1 MTFQVRQ
8 HNMSLNFSGFR
19 VGTKLGGQNVISDFD
34 IVADW
39 ASKSDSMA
47 SQTMTD
53 VGMDFFLESAESI
66 TLIAANVISEPDGL
80 MKAKLDGMVVRN
92 LISHGNVVLE
102 PGISYHVRIAS
113 TEFEEHLSREE
124 STMVP
129 LLMDCFS
136 LRELWAIDSFII
148 NPKLDYC
155 DKATLIKITKWWFSN
170 ISIKEGWPLLKNF
183 IKAGKQAP
191 MPLEEWKK
199 LQDMVPAL
207 LKFPTK
213 DLIS

>member
-1 MTFQVRQ
+1 MIAKNYFPRHWT
-8 HNMSLNFSGFR
+8 
-19 VGTKLGGQNVISDFD
+19 VIDKER
-34 IVADW
+34 I
-39 ASKSDSMA
+39 
-47 SQTMTD
+47 
-53 VGMDFFLESAESI
+53 
-66 TLIAANVISEPDGL
+66 
-80 MKAKLDGMVVRN
+80 
-92 LISHGNVVLE
+92 VVLKE
-102 PGISYHVRIAS
+102 LS
-113 TEFEEHLSREE
+113 TELEEHLSREE

-207 LKFPTK
+207 SKFPTK